1 MRTEQLRRN
10 KMETLKVLGVDC
22 SNCAA
27 NVHKA
32 LEGVTG
38 VENLDV
44 RLSEKIAIVTFDP
57 NKVSKQEI
65 TEKVEDFGYDVE

>member
-1 MRTEQLRRN
+1 
-10 KMETLKVLGVDC
+10 METLKVLGVDC